1 MIPEIRYAKAGDI
14 QIAYQVFGSGALD
27 LVVVPGWLSNLEIF
41 WEDPAF
47 ARFLRGLGSF
57 ARVIIFDK
65 RGTGLSDRVTDS
77 PTLEERM
84 EDVHAVMDAVGCKR
98 AALFGYS
105 EGGPMCAL
113 HAVTYPARTSA
124 LIMHGSYPRRTR
136 TDDFPWGVTAEEV
149 DRFVDSF
156 ERDWGGP
163 IGIELR
169 MPSVAHD
176 PAVRQFWGRALRM
189 SASAKTARILTKCN
203 SEIDIRHLLP
213 AIRVPALIMHAT
225 GDRTTPVACSRYL
238 AQHIPGAKLV
248 ELPTD
253 DHVPWIG
260 CPDRVLD
267 EMAQFLTGAHHAA
280 EVDCVVATILMTDI
294 VDSTRLAGELGD
306 AKWAQLRAAHN
317 EAVRREL
324 AGARGKEI
332 DNAGDGFCASFD
344 GPARAIRCARAI
356 RDAVERLG
364 ARLRIGLHT
373 GECVLEPGRVSGI
386 ALHLAA
392 RVAATA
398 GAGEIVVS
406 RTVKDLVAGAG
417 IQFADLGAH
426 QLKGFDDPWQLYRVV
441 AG

>member
-14 QIAYQVFGSGALD
+14 QIAYQVFGGGARD
-27 LVVVPGWLSNLEIF
+27 LIVVPGWLSNLEIL
-41 WEDPAF
+41 WEDPAY
-47 ARFLRGLGSF
+47 ARFLRGLASF

-84 EDVHAVMDAVGCKR
+84 EDVHAVMDAVGCGR

-113 HAVTYPARTSA
+113 HAVTYPERTTA
-124 LIMHGSYPRRTR
+124 LIMHGSYPRRTQAP
-136 TDDFPWGVTAEEV
+136 DFPWGVPAEEI
-149 DRFVDSF
+149 DRFVASF

-176 PAVRQFWGRALRM
+176 PAARQWWSRLIRV
-189 SASAKTARILTKCN
+189 SASARTARILTKCN

-213 AIRVPALIMHAT
+213 AIRLPTLLMHAT
-225 GDRTTPVACSRYL
+225 GDRTTPVACSRYM
-238 AQHIPGAKLV
+238 AERIPGAKLV

-253 DHVPWIG
+253 DHVPWVG

-267 EMAQFLTGAHHAA
+267 EMAQFLTGAHRVP
-280 EVDCVVATILMTDI
+280 EIDSVVATILMTDI

-306 AKWAQLRAAHN
+306 AKWVQLRAAHN

-324 AGARGKEI
+324 AVARGREI

-344 GPARAIRCARAI
+344 GPARAIRCAAAVRA
-356 RDAVERLG
+356 AVERIGLK
-364 ARLRIGLHT
+364 LRIGLHT

-398 GAGEIVVS
+398 GVGEIVVS

-426 QLKGFDDPWQLYRVV
+426 LLKGFEDPWQLYRVV
-441 AG
+441 SE

>member
-14 QIAYQVFGSGALD
+14 QIAYQVFGDGARD
-27 LVVVPGWLSNLEIF
+27 LIVVPGWLSNVEIL

-47 ARFLRGLGSF
+47 AHFLRGLGSF
-57 ARVIIFDK
+57 ARVILFDK

-84 EDVHAVMDAVGCKR
+84 EDVHAVMDAVGCER

-113 HAVTYPARTSA
+113 HSVTYPERTTA

-136 TDDFPWGVTAEEV
+136 TDDFPIGLTNEEV

-169 MPSVAHD
+169 MPSVAGD
-176 PAVRQFWGRALRM
+176 PAVRHWWARLIRM
-189 SASAKTARILTKCN
+189 SCSAKTARILTKCN
-203 SEIDIRHLLP
+203 SEIDIRYLLP
-213 AIRVPALIMHAT
+213 AIRVPTLLLHAT
-225 GDRTTPVACSRYL
+225 GDRTTPVACSRYM
-238 AQHIPGAKLV
+238 AERIAGAKLV
-248 ELPTD
+248 EFATD
-253 DHVPWIG
+253 DHVPWVG
-260 CPDRVLD
+260 CPDLVLD
-267 EMAQFLTGAHHAA
+267 EMAQFLTGAHRVA
-280 EVDCVVATILMTDI
+280 EIDSVVATILMTDI

-306 AKWAQLRAAHN
+306 AKWTQLRQAHN

-324 AGARGKEI
+324 AGSRGREI

-344 GPARAIRCARAI
+344 GPARAIRCAHAI
-356 RDAVERLG
+356 RAAVERIGLKV
-364 ARLRIGLHT
+364 RIGLHT

-398 GAGEIVVS
+398 AAGEVVVS

-417 IQFADLGAH
+417 IQFADLGQH
-426 QLKGFDDPWQLYRVV
+426 RLKGFEEPWQLYRVD
-441 AG
+441 AA